1 MREAKEA
8 GVAGRPRCRTLF
20 LGDSITEAMRGTQFG
35 ETYDELVTRREVFER
50 WFPLR
55 EARAFGISG
64 RAWPMVPFFSST

>member
-1 MREAKEA
+1 
-8 GVAGRPRCRTLF
+8 
-20 LGDSITEAMRGTQFG
+20 MRGTQFG

-64 RAWPMVPFFSST
+64 RACPFLQLNLSRALFLSLTPL